1 MSEEVHDYTT
11 ETFFSTG
18 WEILKRRWLQG
29 KKLVID
35 FYLKPSW
42 LKTAPEYIR
51 KEKWVKTPSAELHA
65 VGYQESTGL
74 HDSLIWS
81 GVKMYV
87 KLHDSKEFPISDV
100 FPEKKDTAYTLNDA
114 MLSTSDK
121 EFKRGL
127 ARAQLTATADWQ
139 KLFLILI
146 IGAGAILGTKMMGIW

>member
-1 MSEEVHDYTT
+1 MSEEIHDYTT

-35 FYLKPSW
+35 FYFQPAW
-42 LKTAPEYIR
+42 LKTRPQYIR
-51 KEKWVKTPSAELHA
+51 KEKWIKTPSAELHA